1 MEMSSNVSVISS
13 IVRGQSAKVKFGA
26 IKDQIIFQVKISD
39 CSRKP
44 ERVKQGRHD
53 LWISE
58 GK

>member
-1 MEMSSNVSVISS
+1 MEMSSNVSVILS
-13 IVRGQSAKVKFGA
+13 IVRGQSVKVDFGA
-26 IKDQIIFQVKISD
+26 IKDRIIFQLKISY